1 MIKQKIIV
9 ANLDT
14 LYAIKYIKNIE
25 NFYRKNYEV
34 INVEMQF
41 ARGGILGMDIIRI
54 TYKENK

>member
-1 MIKQKIIV
+1 MIKEKIIV
-9 ANLDT
+9 ANLDN

-25 NFYRKNYEV
+25 NFYRKNYKV

-41 ARGGILGMDIIRI
+41 ARGGIRGMDIIRI